1 MFDKIKDA
9 LNKFARLGVADKKA
23 IDELVRDIQRT
34 LIASDVNVKLVFELS
49 KNIKEKALDEKIPKG
64 LTRREH
70 VVDIVYKEL
79 VRFLGE
85 KKPDI
90 MLKSQRILLVG
101 LFGSGK
107 TTTTAKLAKY
117 FTKKGLSCGMI
128 SCDVWRPA
136 AFEQLN
142 QLSKQINV
150 AVYGD
155 SKEKDPVKIIE
166 KGLVALEGKEVIIVD
181 SAGRSALDDELREEL
196 VRIDEVVKADEKL
209 LVLSGDIGQA
219 AGSQAKE
226 FNELVGLTGVIITK
240 MDSSAKGGGALSA
253 CYAAG
258 INTKFVGMGEKIDD
272 FETYD
277 PVKFVSRLLGMG
289 DLEGLLEK
297 AKEVMSPEKAEEIM
311 SGSFNLNTF
320 YDQID
325 SMKKMGSLSKI
336 MDMLPMGGVKIPKHL
351 MDEQQD
357 KMEKWKIIMDSMTK
371 EEKKKPEVIDSSRI
385 ERIAAGA
392 GVEPAEVKEL
402 MKNYK
407 QVSKMMKRFK
417 GGKAFKRGPL
427 KDMFKSLKGNLPV

>member
-1 MFDKIKDA
+1 MFNKIKDA

-23 IDELVRDIQRT
+23 VDELVRDIQRT

-49 KNIKEKALDEKIPKG
+49 KNIKEKALDEKIPSG

-85 KKPDI
+85 EKPDI
-90 MLKSQRILLVG
+90 RLAKQKILLLG
-101 LFGSGK
+101 LYGSGK

-142 QLSKQINV
+142 QLSKKINIS
-150 AVYGD
+150 VYGD
-155 SKEKDPVKIIE
+155 PKEKDAVTIVR
-166 KGLVALEGKEVIIVD
+166 KGLVELKDKEVIIVD

-196 VRIDEVVKADEKL
+196 VEIDKVFKPDEKL

-219 AGSQAKE
+219 AGTQAKE
-226 FNELVGLTGVIITK
+226 FNDLVGLTGVIITK

-258 INTKFVGMGEKIDD
+258 VTTKFIGTGEKTED
-272 FETYD
+272 FEIYD

-297 AKEVMSPEKAEEIM
+297 AKEVMTPEKAEEM
-311 SGSFNLNTF
+311 LSGEFNLNTF
-320 YDQID
+320 YDQIE
-325 SMKKMGSLSKI
+325 SMKKMGSMQKI
-336 MDMLPMGGVKIPKHL
+336 MDMIPMGGVKIPKHL
-351 MDEQQD
+351 LNEQQG
-357 KMEKWKIIMDSMTK
+357 KMDMWKIIMDSMTAK
-371 EEKKKPEVIDSSRI
+371 EKKEPDLIDSSRI
-385 ERIAAGA
+385 ERVAKGA

-407 QVSKMMKRFK
+407 QVSKMMKKFK
-417 GGKAFKRGPL
+417 GGKAFKRGPF
-427 KDMFKSLKGNLPV
+427 KEMFRNFKGNLPV

>member
-1 MFDKIKDA
+1 MFNKIKDA
-9 LNKFARLGVADKKA
+9 LNKFTRFGVADKKA
-23 IDELVRDIQRT
+23 VDELVKDIQRT

-85 KKPDI
+85 KKPEI
-90 MLKSQRILLVG
+90 KLAKQKILLLG
-101 LFGSGK
+101 LYGSGK

-136 AFEQLN
+136 AFEQLE
-142 QLSKQINV
+142 QLSEKINV
-150 AVYGD
+150 SVYGD
-155 SKEKDPVKIIE
+155 SKEKDPVAIIK
-166 KGLVALEGKEVIIVD
+166 KGLKELKDKEVIIID
-181 SAGRSALDDELREEL
+181 SAGRSALDDELRNEL
-196 VRIDEVVKADEKL
+196 VEIDKILNPDEKL

-219 AGSQAKE
+219 AGTQAKE

-258 INTKFVGMGEKIDD
+258 TKTKFIGTGEKTED
-272 FETYD
+272 FEIYD

-297 AKEVMSPEKAEEIM
+297 AKEVMSPEKAQEIM
-311 SGSFNLNTF
+311 SGEFNLDTF
-320 YDQID
+320 YDQIEG
-325 SMKKMGSLSKI
+325 MKKMGSMQKI
-336 MDMLPMGGVKIPKHL
+336 MDMIPMGGVKIPKHL
-351 MDEQQD
+351 LNEQQD
-357 KMEKWKIIMDSMTK
+357 KMDKWKIIMDSMTEK
-371 EEKKKPEVIDSSRI
+371 EKKNPGLIDSQRI
-385 ERIAAGA
+385 ERVAKGA
-392 GVEPAEVKEL
+392 GVEAADVKEL

-407 QVSKMMKRFK
+407 QVSKMMKKFK
-417 GGKAFKRGPL
+417 GGKAFKRGPF
-427 KDMFKSLKGNLPV
+427 KEMFKNLKGNMPA